1 MTIGFGFQCLTLHFV
16 IPNHGGTKLDNKQSG
31 RATDVTVFCY
41 VIFTCNKK
49 EVYRNTTA
57 VAVKGLHSVNSCENI
72 KLNQVGTVL
81 HYQIVHQ
88 KWKSVGQS
96 LVRRVCVVT
105 DDNILLLDEDYFGD
119 GCECS

>member
-1 MTIGFGFQCLTLHFV
+1 MQ
-16 IPNHGGTKLDNKQSG
+16 Q
-31 RATDVTVFCY
+31 
-41 VIFTCNKK
+41 K
-49 EVYRNTTA
+49 EMYRNTTT

-88 KWKSVGQS
+88 KWKSVGRS

-105 DDNILLLDEDYFGD
+105 DENILLLDEDYFGD
-119 GCECS
+119 GCEYSSSRDILGSVRLQSVNIASLRQIIEICASNEDPCAFTLVIRK